1 MARLKGTIL
10 VRYEPSLIFYFSGTV
25 QPGIQGVWELSG
37 YWKGVAAFLPFR
49 KAAIRILLAYIG
61 YW

>member
-10 VRYEPSLIFYFSGTV
+10 VRYEPSLIFYV
-25 QPGIQGVWELSG
+25 SG